1 MYSGIVVPTALI
13 HGGFI
18 MLTVTVK
25 EGEKLY
31 IGDEIVVHLH
41 YDSIGS
47 RKAKLSVEAPRDVV
61 ILREKLK
68 EAAREK

>member
-1 MYSGIVVPTALI
+1 
-13 HGGFI
+13 

-68 EAAREK
+68 EVAREK